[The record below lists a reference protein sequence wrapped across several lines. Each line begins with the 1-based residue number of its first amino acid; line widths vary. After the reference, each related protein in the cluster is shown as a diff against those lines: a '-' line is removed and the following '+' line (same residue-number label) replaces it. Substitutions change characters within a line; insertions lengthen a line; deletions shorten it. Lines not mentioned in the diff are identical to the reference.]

1 MTWEYA
7 QNILLSSERI
17 RLQKSN
23 CSIILTKSVH
33 VYRAKKNP
41 VRIYIKMK
49 SKKKKKWRV
58 VISRGVLQGIFFFL
72 FVAFCIFQIL
82 YHDKYYFYI
91 GEKIINFIKNIINNN
106 KNFGLDIGVTNQK
119 GLKYG
124 VMRFGDSFFH

>member
-49 SKKKKKWRV
+49 SKKKKKKSSY
-58 VISRGVLQGIFFFL
+58 IQGSITGDIFFFSL
-72 FVAFCIFQIL
+72 
-82 YHDKYYFYI
+82 
-91 GEKIINFIKNIINNN
+91 
-106 KNFGLDIGVTNQK
+106 
-119 GLKYG
+119 
-124 VMRFGDSFFH
+124 